1 MNLYLRLI
9 RLVVGLRSRRRTHM
23 WEETVTPFRVWPSD
37 LDALGHMNNAKYLAL
52 TDLGRVDMM
61 MRSGFWP
68 LVSKR
73 RWYAVVGAQTIR
85 YRRSLKP
92 WERFELRSRLIGFDE
107 RALYVEHVFTV
118 GGEVAATAIV
128 QCRFLKKAGGHV
140 TPDELRALMPGVPEQ
155 RLPEWIVAW
164 ADGVRRGL

>member
-9 RLVVGLRSRRRTHM
+9 RLLVGLRSRRRTQL

-61 MRSGFWP
+61 VRSGFWSR
-68 LVSKR
+68 VSGHG
-73 RWYAVVGAQTIR
+73 WYAVVAAQTIR

-92 WERFELRSRLIGFDE
+92 WERFELRSRMIGFDE
-107 RALYVEHVFTV
+107 RAMYVEQVFTV
-118 GGEVAATAIV
+118 AGEVAATAIV

-140 TPDELRALMPGVPEQ
+140 SPAELRALVPGAPEQ
-155 RLPEWIVAW
+155 NLPDWILAW
-164 ADGVRRGL
+164 AEGVRQGP